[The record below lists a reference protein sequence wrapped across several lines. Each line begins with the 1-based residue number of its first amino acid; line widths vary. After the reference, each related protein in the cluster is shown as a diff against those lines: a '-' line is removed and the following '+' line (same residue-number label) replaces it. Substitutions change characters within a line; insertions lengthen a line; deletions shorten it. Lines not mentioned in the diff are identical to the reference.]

1 MSDVVIRFPDGV
13 PMIGSV
19 GIHDGRFVLVS
30 KDLKPCTVLLESY
43 VLPERHGDLI
53 DKDAAMNAIL
63 GEPTDAHYPS
73 WFAGVVNDVPALVPS
88 KGV

>member
-1 MSDVVIRFPDGV
+1 
-13 PMIGSV
+13 MIGSV
-19 GIHDGRFVLVS
+19 GIHDGQFVLVS
-30 KDLKPCTVLLESY
+30 KDLKPCTVLLKSY
-43 VLPERHGDLI
+43 VLPEPHGDLI
-53 DKDAAMNAIL
+53 DKNTVMNAIL